1 MRSRAGYT
9 LIEVVVVIAITALV
23 AGFIGSFI
31 VRPMQ
36 IYNDVNLRGELVAA
50 ASSALERVAREV
62 RAALP
67 NSVRVAAGG
76 GALELLHVA
85 DGARYRAAAGGA
97 HSAASDVIDLAGD
110 GSFNVL
116 GRFQD
121 LGFSYGTPLA
131 PGHRLVIYPTGS
143 GVWSDAASGADPGVI
158 TPAATSLQVLDDGD
172 EDQLVLSAPFRFAL
186 GSPQQRVYV
195 VDGPLSYLCDTAAGS
210 LTRYAGYPATAVQ
223 PTDPAAAPLSS
234 ASDALLVDRVSAC
247 RFTYTP
253 GTPQR
258 AALVT
263 IELTLSHLGEQVRLL
278 EQVHV
283 LNVP

>member
-1 MRSRAGYT
+1 MRARDGYT
-9 LIEVVVVIAITALV
+9 LIEVVVVVAITALV
-23 AGFIGSFI
+23 AAFIGSFI
-31 VRPMQ
+31 SRPLA

-50 ASSALERVAREV
+50 ASSALERIAREV

-67 NSVRVAAGG
+67 NSVRVGAGG
-76 GALELLHVA
+76 TALELLHAA
-85 DGARYRAAAGGA
+85 DGARYRAEGGGA
-97 HSAASDVIDLAGD
+97 HGAASDVIDLAGD
-110 GSFNVL
+110 SSFNVL

-131 PGHRLVIYPTGS
+131 AGHRLAVYATGS
-143 GVWSDAASGADPGVI
+143 SVWSDAASGANPGVI
-158 TPAATSLQVLDDGD
+158 TPAATALQIADDGD
-172 EDQLVLSAPFRFAL
+172 EDQLLLSAPFRFAL

-195 VDGPLSYLCDTAAGS
+195 VDGPLSYLCDAGSGS
-210 LTRYAGYPATAVQ
+210 LTRYAGYSVTALQ
-223 PTDPAAAPLSS
+223 PTDPSAAPLSLAS
-234 ASDALLVDRVSAC
+234 AALLVDRVSAC
-247 RFTYTP
+247 RFTYSP

>member
-1 MRSRAGYT
+1 MRARDGYT
-9 LIEVVVVIAITALV
+9 LIEVVVVVAITALV
-23 AGFIGSFI
+23 AAFIGSFI
-31 VRPMQ
+31 TRPLQ
-36 IYNDVNLRGELVAA
+36 IYNDVNLRGELVAS
-50 ASSALERVAREV
+50 ASSALERIAREV

-76 GALELLHVA
+76 TALELLHAA
-85 DGARYRAAAGGA
+85 DGARYRAEAGGA
-97 HSAASDVIDLAGD
+97 HAAASDVIDLAGD
-110 GSFNVL
+110 SSFNVL

-121 LGFSYGTPLA
+121 LSFSYGAPLA
-131 PGHRLVIYPTGS
+131 AGHRLAVYATGS
-143 GVWSDAASGADPGVI
+143 SVWGDAASGANPGVI
-158 TPAATSLQVLDDGD
+158 TPSTSTLQIADDGD
-172 EDQLVLSAPFRFAL
+172 EDQLILSAPFRFAL

-195 VDGPLSYLCDTAAGS
+195 VDGPLSYLCDAGTGS
-210 LTRYAGYPATAVQ
+210 LMRYAGYAVSALQ
-223 PTDPAAAPLSS
+223 PTDPSAAPLSL

-247 RFTYTP
+247 RFTYSP

>member
-1 MRSRAGYT
+1 MRRETGYT
-9 LIEVVVVIAITALV
+9 LIEVVVVVAITALV

-31 VRPMQ
+31 TRPMQ
-36 IYNDVNLRGELVAA
+36 VYNDVALRGELVAS

-76 GALELLHVA
+76 TALELLHVA
-85 DGARYRAAAGGA
+85 DGARYRSAAGGA
-97 HSAASDVIDLAGD
+97 HTAASDLLDLAGD
-110 GSFNVL
+110 ASFNVL

-121 LGFSYGTPLA
+121 LAFSYGSPLPA
-131 PGHRLVIYPTGS
+131 GHRLSVYATGS
-143 GVWSDAASGADPGVI
+143 GVWSDAASGTDPGVI
-158 TPAATSLQVLDDGD
+158 TPATTGLSIADDGD

-186 GSPQQRVYV
+186 ASPQQRVYV
-195 VDGPLSYLCDTAAGS
+195 VEGPLSFLCSASAGT
-210 LTRYAGYPATAVQ
+210 LMRYAGYAVAAGQ
-223 PTDPAAAPLSS
+223 PVDPSAAPLSS
-234 ASDALLVDRVSAC
+234 AGAALLVDRVAGCS
-247 RFTYTP
+247 FDYTP

-263 IELTLSHLGEQVRLL
+263 IELTLAHQGEQVRLL

-283 LNVP
+283 MNTP